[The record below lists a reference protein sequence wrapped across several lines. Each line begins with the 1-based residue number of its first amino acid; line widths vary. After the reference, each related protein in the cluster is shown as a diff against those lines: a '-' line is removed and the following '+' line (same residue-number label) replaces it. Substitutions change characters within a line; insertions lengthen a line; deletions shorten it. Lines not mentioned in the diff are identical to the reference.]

1 MKRSY
6 NIDITNDPLYEQLQS
21 KQTTRR
27 NKRQNDL
34 RIQTQPSVD
43 MERVYD
49 ALNFQE
55 DLQLPS
61 TATNNSLLK
70 YIKKQE
76 HEVQLVKNKRKQT
89 SASRDNS
96 VWLGDLQESVPKTDD
111 IPDVQEFLDGRTREL
126 MIRTS
131 HENKKRISNI
141 MLRLEDNQKE
151 LVSRHKSYVNE
162 LRFSSYNKEVQNQ
175 ELEHYI
181 TLGQNDNPNLNI
193 KLISSKILQ
202 SGRNSS
208 YQGHRQPFKQLNLQ
222 QVKEKIILDMLR
234 KDVNCKSDP
243 LRMQFFNLYR
253 IIMQNRTIK
262 SRKEKEVM
270 DLVNKSES
278 QRKETIY
285 EKRQLWN
292 LNRMRFTFREKESN
306 RSLLNKSLDER
317 MNKNQIQ
324 KKNFKKFLEQLKTSQ
339 LYLNQCMKEQLEIL
353 RQKLL
358 NQQILMMNDIRAF
371 ERTPLHKLLISYLK
385 L

>member
-6 NIDITNDPLYEQLQS
+6 NIDITNDPLYEQLQN

-27 NKRQNDL
+27 NQKQADKR
-34 RIQTQPSVD
+34 IKTQPSVD
-43 MERVYD
+43 MERIYD

-76 HEVQLVKNKRKQT
+76 YEVQLVKNKRRQT
-89 SASRDNS
+89 SVSRENS
-96 VWLGDLQESVPKTDD
+96 VWLGDLQESAPKTEE
-111 IPDVQEFLDGRTREL
+111 IPEVQGFLDGRTREL

-162 LRFSSYNKEVQNQ
+162 LRFSSFNKEIQNQ

-181 TLGQNDNPNLNI
+181 TLGQIDNPNLNI
-193 KLISSKILQ
+193 KLINQKILQ

-208 YQGHRQPFKQLNLQ
+208 YQTQRQPFKQLNLQ

-234 KDVNCKSDP
+234 KDVNCQSDP

-270 DLVNKSES
+270 DLVNKSDS

-292 LNRMRFTFREKESN
+292 LNRMRFTFKEKESH
-306 RSLLNKSLDER
+306 RSLLNKSLDDR

-324 KKNFKKFLEQLKTSQ
+324 KRNFKKFLEYLKSSQ
-339 LYLNQCMKEQLEIL
+339 IFLNQNMKESLARL

-358 NQQILMMNDIRAF
+358 DHQILQINDLRAF
-371 ERTPLHKLLISYLK
+371 ERNPLHKLLMQYLK